1 MSLTTR
7 MVVIKTKNMV
17 KIQRNSEIEPTLDF
31 TVSDVLEKYRHF
43 FGKSE
48 LGRLNS
54 LQQILAAH

>member
-1 MSLTTR
+1 